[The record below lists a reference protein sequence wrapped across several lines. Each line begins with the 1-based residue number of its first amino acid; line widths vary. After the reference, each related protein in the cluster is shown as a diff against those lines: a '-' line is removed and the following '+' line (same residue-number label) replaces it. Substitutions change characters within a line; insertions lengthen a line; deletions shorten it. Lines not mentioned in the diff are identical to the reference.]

1 MNKIKRGTERIV
13 EPLSKSNKKSDI
25 SNKKSDIFVLETPRR
40 DLSKLVT
47 SDKTLQQIKSIISK
61 IQNYD
66 LLYNKFGLKDIDP
79 TGGRTAINLYGP
91 PGTGKSFAAEAI
103 ASTLKKKIIRV
114 NYAEIESKYVGDTP
128 KNIKLLFSEAKKADA
143 ILIFDEADSILGNRL
158 SNVSQSTDHA
168 VNVSKSVMLLE
179 LDNFSGITIFTTNF
193 GSNYDSAFVRRIIG
207 HIKFTLP
214 NSENRNKLFRGMIP
228 DKLPVKLS
236 EKDFLSIIDLT
247 EGFSGGDL
255 LNVVIYASSQA
266 VERDGENCKVGIN
279 DFVDAISLI
288 KIAKKEIGINSKK

>member
-1 MNKIKRGTERIV
+1 MNKIKRGNERIV
-13 EPLSKSNKKSDI
+13 EPLSI
-25 SNKKSDIFVLETPRR
+25 PNKKSDIFMLETPRR

-47 SDKTLQQIKSIISK
+47 SDKTLQQIKNIISK

-79 TGGRTAINLYGP
+79 SGGRTAINLYGP

-103 ASTLKKKIIRV
+103 ANALNKKIIRV

-255 LNVVIYASSQA
+255 LNLVIYASSQA

>member
-1 MNKIKRGTERIV
+1 MNKIKRGKERIV
-13 EPLSKSNKKSDI
+13 EPLSI
-25 SNKKSDIFVLETPRR
+25 PNKKSDIFVLETPRR

-47 SDKTLQQIKSIISK
+47 SDKTLQQIKNIISK

-79 TGGRTAINLYGP
+79 SGGRTAINLYGP

-103 ASTLKKKIIRV
+103 ANALNKKIIRV

-214 NSENRNKLFRGMIP
+214 NSENRKKLFRGMIP
-228 DKLPVKLS
+228 NKLPIQLS
-236 EKDFLSIIDLT
+236 EKDFY
-247 EGFSGGDL
+247 L
-255 LNVVIYASSQA
+255 L
-266 VERDGENCKVGIN
+266 
-279 DFVDAISLI
+279 LI
-288 KIAKKEIGINSKK
+288 

>member
-1 MNKIKRGTERIV
+1 MNKIKRGNERIV
-13 EPLSKSNKKSDI
+13 EPLSI
-25 SNKKSDIFVLETPRR
+25 PNKKSDIFMLETPRR

-47 SDKTLQQIKSIISK
+47 SDKTLQQIKNIISK

-79 TGGRTAINLYGP
+79 SGGRTAINLYGP

-103 ASTLKKKIIRV
+103 ANALNKKIIRV

-214 NSENRNKLFRGMIP
+214 NSENRKKLFRGMIP
-228 DKLPVKLS
+228 NKLPIQLS

-288 KIAKKEIGINSKK
+288 KTAKREIGINSKK

>member
-1 MNKIKRGTERIV
+1 
-13 EPLSKSNKKSDI
+13 
-25 SNKKSDIFVLETPRR
+25 
-40 DLSKLVT
+40 
-47 SDKTLQQIKSIISK
+47 
-61 IQNYD
+61 
-66 LLYNKFGLKDIDP
+66 
-79 TGGRTAINLYGP
+79 
-91 PGTGKSFAAEAI
+91 
-103 ASTLKKKIIRV
+103 
-114 NYAEIESKYVGDTP
+114 
-128 KNIKLLFSEAKKADA
+128 
-143 ILIFDEADSILGNRL
+143 
-158 SNVSQSTDHA
+158 
-168 VNVSKSVMLLE
+168 MLLE

-288 KIAKKEIGINSKK
+288 KTAKREIGINSKK

>member
-1 MNKIKRGTERIV
+1 MNKIKRGKERIV
-13 EPLSKSNKKSDI
+13 EPLSI
-25 SNKKSDIFVLETPRR
+25 PNKKSDIFVLETPRR

-47 SDKTLQQIKSIISK
+47 SDKTLQQIKNIISK

-66 LLYNKFGLKDIDP
+66 LLYNKLGLKDIDP
-79 TGGRTAINLYGP
+79 SGGRTAINLYGP

-103 ASTLKKKIIRV
+103 ANALNKKIIRV

-214 NSENRNKLFRGMIP
+214 NSENRKKLFRGMIP
-228 DKLPVKLS
+228 NKLPIQLS

-288 KIAKKEIGINSKK
+288 KTAKREIGINSKK

>member
-1 MNKIKRGTERIV
+1 MNKIKRGNERIV
-13 EPLSKSNKKSDI
+13 EPLSI
-25 SNKKSDIFVLETPRR
+25 PNKKSDIFMLETPRR

-47 SDKTLQQIKSIISK
+47 SDKTLQQIKNIISK

-79 TGGRTAINLYGP
+79 SGGRTAINLYGP

-103 ASTLKKKIIRV
+103 ANALNKKIIRV

>member
-1 MNKIKRGTERIV
+1 MNKIKRGKERIV
-13 EPLSKSNKKSDI
+13 EPLSI
-25 SNKKSDIFVLETPRR
+25 PNKKSDIFVLETPRR

-47 SDKTLQQIKSIISK
+47 SDKTLQQIKNIISK

-79 TGGRTAINLYGP
+79 SGGRTAINLYGP

-103 ASTLKKKIIRV
+103 ANALNKKIIRV

-214 NSENRNKLFRGMIP
+214 NSENRKKLFSGMIP
-228 DKLPVKLS
+228 NKLPVKLS

>member
-1 MNKIKRGTERIV
+1 MNKIKRGKERIV
-13 EPLSKSNKKSDI
+13 EPLSI
-25 SNKKSDIFVLETPRR
+25 PNKKSDIFVLETPRR

-47 SDKTLQQIKSIISK
+47 SDKTLQQIKNIISK

-79 TGGRTAINLYGP
+79 SGGRTAINLYSP

-103 ASTLKKKIIRV
+103 ANALNKKIIRV

-214 NSENRNKLFRGMIP
+214 NSENRKKLFRGMIP
-228 DKLPVKLS
+228 NKLPIQLS

-288 KIAKKEIGINSKK
+288 KTAKREIGINSKK

>member
-1 MNKIKRGTERIV
+1 MNKIKRGNERIV
-13 EPLSKSNKKSDI
+13 EPLSI
-25 SNKKSDIFVLETPRR
+25 PNKKSDIFMLETPRR

-47 SDKTLQQIKSIISK
+47 SDKTLQQIKNIISK

-79 TGGRTAINLYGP
+79 SGGRTAINLYGP

-103 ASTLKKKIIRV
+103 ANALNKKIIRV

-288 KIAKKEIGINSKK
+288 KTAKREIGINSKK

>member
-1 MNKIKRGTERIV
+1 MNKIKRGNERIV
-13 EPLSKSNKKSDI
+13 EPLSI
-25 SNKKSDIFVLETPRR
+25 PNKKSDIFMLETPRR

-47 SDKTLQQIKSIISK
+47 SDKTLQQIKNIISK

-79 TGGRTAINLYGP
+79 SGGRTAINLYGP

-103 ASTLKKKIIRV
+103 ANALNKKIIRV

-214 NSENRNKLFRGMIP
+214 NSENRKKLFRGMIP
-228 DKLPVKLS
+228 NKLPVKLS

-288 KIAKKEIGINSKK
+288 KTAKREIGINSKK

>member
-1 MNKIKRGTERIV
+1 MNKIKRGKERIV
-13 EPLSKSNKKSDI
+13 EPLSIPNKKSDT
-25 SNKKSDIFVLETPRR
+25 FVLETPRR

-47 SDKTLQQIKSIISK
+47 SDKTLQQIKNIISK

-79 TGGRTAINLYGP
+79 SGGRTAINLYGP

-103 ASTLKKKIIRV
+103 ANALNKKIIRV

-214 NSENRNKLFRGMIP
+214 NSENRKKLFRGMIP
-228 DKLPVKLS
+228 NKLPIQLS

-288 KIAKKEIGINSKK
+288 KTAKREIGINSKK